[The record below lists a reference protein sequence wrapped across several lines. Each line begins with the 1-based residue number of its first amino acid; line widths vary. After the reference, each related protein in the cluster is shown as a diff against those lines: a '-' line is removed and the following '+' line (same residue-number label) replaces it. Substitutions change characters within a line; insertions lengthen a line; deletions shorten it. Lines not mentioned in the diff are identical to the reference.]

1 MLNEK
6 LAERR
11 LPDLMTMNDGR
22 AVTTP
27 DLWRERREELIDL
40 LRREEY
46 GYTPAAPEQVTGTVE
61 KETLV
66 CAGKATQY
74 DVMLS
79 FDTPRGAFSFPI
91 ALIVP
96 KTPEKPPVF
105 VHISFFT
112 PIPSKYLPIEE
123 VVDRGYAVAA
133 FNYESVTSDKAD
145 IDGLAAMYPID
156 EKTGWGTIGMWAFA
170 ASRVLDYLETRSDV
184 DAARAC
190 VTGHSRL
197 GKTAL
202 WCAAQDERFTMAVSN
217 DSGCSG
223 AAISRGK
230 VGESIER
237 ITRVFPYWFCGNY
250 RAWADREYEA
260 PFDQH
265 MLLSLIAPRKLYVC
279 SAIEDTW
286 ADPES
291 EFLACIAASPAW
303 SVQRVPG
310 LISPDDMPSV
320 DQPLMEGNV
329 CYHVRT
335 GTHFHSRTDWN
346 WHMDCRD
353 RYHI

>member
-1 MLNEK
+1 
-6 LAERR
+6 
-11 LPDLMTMNDGR
+11 
-22 AVTTP
+22 
-27 DLWRERREELIDL
+27 
-40 LRREEY
+40 
-46 GYTPAAPEQVTGTVE
+46 
-61 KETLV
+61 
-66 CAGKATQY
+66 
-74 DVMLS
+74 
-79 FDTPRGAFSFPI
+79 
-91 ALIVP
+91 
-96 KTPEKPPVF
+96 
-105 VHISFFT
+105 
-112 PIPSKYLPIEE
+112 
-123 VVDRGYAVAA
+123 
-133 FNYESVTSDKAD
+133 
-145 IDGLAAMYPID
+145 MYPID

-184 DAARAC
+184 DAQRAC

-265 MLLSLIAPRKLYVC
+265 MLLSLIAPRRLYVC

-291 EFLACIAASPAW
+291 EFLACVAASPAW
-303 SVQRVPG
+303 TVQRVPG
-310 LISPDDMPSV
+310 LITPDAMPAV
-320 DQPLMEGNV
+320 NQPLMEGGV